1 MLLLLVEDDELAA
14 RAIEWAL
21 DDLGVDVRVATS
33 GRDVLRLVEEIVPD
47 AVVLDVILED
57 VDGVTLCGQI
67 RARWPRLPI
76 VLASGRDADFPG
88 VQEAIA
94 DRRTT
99 FLQKPFDIET
109 LLATIET
116 LSR

>member
-1 MLLLLVEDDELAA
+1 MRVLLVEDDELAA
-14 RAIEWAL
+14 RAIEWGL
-21 DDLGVDVRVATS
+21 DDLGVSVTLLTS
-33 GRDVLRLVEEIVPD
+33 GGEVLRFMEANRPD

-57 VDGVTLCGQI
+57 ADGVTLCGQI
-67 RARWPRLPI
+67 RARWPDLPV

-88 VQEAIA
+88 VQEAVA
-94 DRRTT
+94 DRRTA

-109 LLATIET
+109 LLATIES